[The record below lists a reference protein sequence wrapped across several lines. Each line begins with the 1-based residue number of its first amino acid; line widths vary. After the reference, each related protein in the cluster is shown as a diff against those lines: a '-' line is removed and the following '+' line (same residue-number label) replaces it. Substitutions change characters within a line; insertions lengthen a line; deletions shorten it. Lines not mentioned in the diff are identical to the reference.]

1 MFLFFGRGN
10 GRGGDVPTADEFP
23 SLEGLMSNITRYIEF
38 TFVVE
43 ARKKLTLVQHITSKH
58 QEYYTG
64 DDPKFGK

>member
-1 MFLFFGRGN
+1 MIGLINYVLVCWEGGM
-10 GRGGDVPTADEFP
+10 GGGGDVPTADEFP

-58 QEYYTG
+58 QEY
-64 DDPKFGK
+64 